1 MKHYSFLLLIAM
13 ISVNVCFSQQDPQYT
28 QYMYNTQVINSGYI
42 GSKTALGF
50 GVLYRTQWS
59 GFEGAPNTGT
69 ITFNLPL
76 GVLKRNAIGF
86 SVINDEIGPSNETSL
101 TVDYAYS
108 LLLSGNSRLSFG
120 IKGGISILDVD
131 YTKLNIYDQNDW
143 QFANNIDKKVQPQI
157 GAGIYYN
164 TDKMYVGLS
173 IPNFFN
179 SKHYNSD
186 NINNS
191 NEDAIAIERLHYF
204 IIAGYVFDISSDIK
218 LKPATMFK
226 WVNGSPLQ
234 VDLSANFLFNNKFTL
249 GASYR
254 WDAALSAMAGFHIS
268 DQLFLGM
275 GYDFQTTDIEE
286 HSNGSYEFFLRFD
299 VFNNPER
306 ILTPRFF

>member
-1 MKHYSFLLLIAM
+1 MKHYSILLLII

-28 QYMYNTQVINSGYI
+28 QYMYNTQVVNPGYI
-42 GSKTALGF
+42 GSKNALGL
-50 GVLYRTQWS
+50 GLLYRTQWA

-69 ITFNLPL
+69 FTFNMPL
-76 GVLKRNAIGF
+76 GTLKRNAIGL
-86 SVINDEIGPSNETSL
+86 SIINDEIGPSNETGI
-101 TVDYAYS
+101 TIDYAYS
-108 LLLSGNSRLSFG
+108 LLLSGRSRISFG
-120 IKGGISILDVD
+120 IKGGLSILDVD
-131 YTKLNIYDQNDW
+131 YSKLNIYDENDW
-143 QFANNIDKKVQPQI
+143 QFAENIDKKVQPQI

-164 TDKMYVGLS
+164 NDRLYLGLS
-173 IPNFFN
+173 VPNFFN

-186 NINNS
+186 STNNS

-204 IIAGYVFDISSDIK
+204 LIVGYVFDISENLK

-234 VDLSANFLFNNKFTL
+234 ADLSANFLFNNKFTL

-254 WDAALSAMAGFHIS
+254 WDAAISAMAGFQITN
-268 DQLFLGM
+268 QLFLGM
-275 GYDFQTTDIEE
+275 GYDFQTTDIED

-299 VFNNPER
+299 IFNNPER

>member
-1 MKHYSFLLLIAM
+1 MKHYSILLLII

-28 QYMYNTQVINSGYI
+28 QYMYNTQVVNPGYI
-42 GSKTALGF
+42 GSKNALGL
-50 GVLYRTQWS
+50 GLLYRTQWA

-69 ITFNLPL
+69 FTFNMPL
-76 GVLKRNAIGF
+76 GTLKRNAIGL
-86 SVINDEIGPSNETSL
+86 SIINDEIGPSNETGI
-101 TVDYAYS
+101 TIDYAYS
-108 LLLSGNSRLSFG
+108 LLLSGRSRISFG
-120 IKGGISILDVD
+120 IKGGLSILDVD
-131 YTKLNIYDQNDW
+131 YSKLNIYDENDW
-143 QFANNIDKKVQPQI
+143 QFAENIDKKIQPQI

-164 TDKMYVGLS
+164 NDRLYLGLS
-173 IPNFFN
+173 VPNFFN

-186 NINNS
+186 STNNN

-204 IIAGYVFDISSDIK
+204 LIAGYVFDISENLK

-234 VDLSANFLFNNKFTL
+234 ADLSANFLFNNKFTL

-254 WDAALSAMAGFHIS
+254 WDAAISAMAGFQITN
-268 DQLFLGM
+268 QLFLGM
-275 GYDFQTTDIEE
+275 GYDFQTTDIED

-299 VFNNPER
+299 IFNNPER

>member
-1 MKHYSFLLLIAM
+1 MKHYSILLLII

-28 QYMYNTQVINSGYI
+28 QYMYNTQVVNPGYI
-42 GSKTALGF
+42 GSKNALGL
-50 GVLYRTQWS
+50 GLLYRTQWA

-69 ITFNLPL
+69 FTFNVPL
-76 GVLKRNAIGF
+76 GTLKRNAIGL
-86 SVINDEIGPSNETSL
+86 SIINDEIGPSNETGF
-101 TVDYAYS
+101 TIDYAYS
-108 LLLSGNSRLSFG
+108 LLLSGRSRISFG
-120 IKGGISILDVD
+120 IKGGLSILDVD
-131 YTKLNIYDQNDW
+131 YSKLNIYDENDW
-143 QFANNIDKKVQPQI
+143 QFAENIDKKIQPQI

-164 TDKMYVGLS
+164 NDRLYLGLS
-173 IPNFFN
+173 VPNFFN

-186 NINNS
+186 STNNN

-204 IIAGYVFDISSDIK
+204 LIAGYVFDISENLK

-234 VDLSANFLFNNKFTL
+234 ADLSANFLFNNKFTL

-254 WDAALSAMAGFHIS
+254 WDAAISAMAGFQITN
-268 DQLFLGM
+268 QLFLGM
-275 GYDFQTTDIEE
+275 GYDFQTTDIED

-299 VFNNPER
+299 IFNNPER